1 MKNLLVCL
9 CVWWLGVQIDECAAM
24 DGLEAR
30 LYERWLLSTDW
41 IAQVDR
47 SLVFDFCAAW
57 YRDLSAKQLSGT
69 IPDGILSNQLIQLY
83 VELMIAS

>member
-1 MKNLLVCL
+1 
-9 CVWWLGVQIDECAAM
+9 M
-24 DGLEAR
+24 DGLEAM
-30 LYERWLLSTDW
+30 LYERWSLSTDW

-83 VELMIAS
+83 VESMMAWLCVVWVSMLVPDHLHASFTQTR